1 MERHLLMSQKERTR
15 LGVMKQVKAEQL
27 SLVAAAEFMG
37 LSYRQAK
44 RVWRRYQDLGDA
56 GLVHLGR
63 GRAGNRGKAAKT
75 RERILARYQE
85 RYPDFGPTLAAEH
98 LGREGLK
105 VDHETLRRWLLAKG
119 LWTIQRRRQ
128 KHRQWRERKAC
139 FGELVQMDGSH
150 HDWFEGRRERAVL
163 MVMIDD
169 ATNRTYAQFSEE
181 ETTRA
186 AYDTFEGYAR
196 RHKLPLGLYVDR
208 DSIYRTEREP
218 SVAEQLA
225 GEQPLTQ
232 FGRAMKVLG
241 VKIELAYSPQAKGRV
256 ERRNGLLQDR
266 LVKELRLA
274 GISDLEKA
282 NLFLEETFLPELNRR
297 FWVKPAQ
304 GADVHGAVPG
314 DLAEVLSW
322 EEERVVQRDWTV
334 AWQGRWFQIE
344 SGHESLGLVGRAVIV
359 RQLRDGV
366 VQVLRE
372 GQKLKCRELGERP
385 KRAPLPKP
393 APKGAPQSKPEAG
406 HPWRQFGSGV
416 GKEFWRGVKA
426 RARAARQPSRGLRS
440 ASASLRPPSGPGRAA
455 KKNISVNNNPKGT
468 VSPELKRGHF

>member
-1 MERHLLMSQKERTR
+1 
-15 LGVMKQVKAEQL
+15 MKQVKAKL
-27 SLVAAAEFMG
+27 MSLVAAAELLG

-44 RVWRRYQDLGDA
+44 RVWRRYQDRGDA

-63 GRAGNRGKAAKT
+63 GRCGNRGKEDKV

-98 LGREGLK
+98 LVREGLG

-119 LWTIQRRRQ
+119 LWTLRRRRQ

-139 FGELVQMDGSH
+139 FGELVQMDGWH
-150 HDWFEGRRERAVL
+150 HDWFEGRRAKAVL

-169 ATNRTYAQFSEE
+169 ATNRSYARFSEE

-208 DSIYRTEREP
+208 DSIYQTEREL

-225 GEQPLTQ
+225 GEKPLTQ
-232 FGRAMKVLG
+232 FGRAMKQLG

-256 ERRNGLLQDR
+256 ERRNGLFQDR
-266 LVKELRLA
+266 LVKEMRLA
-274 GISDLEKA
+274 GINDLEPG
-282 NLFLEETFLPELNRR
+282 NRFLEETFLPELNRR

-304 GADVHGAVPG
+304 EADAHQPVPRE
-314 DLAEVLSW
+314 LAEVLSW

-344 SGHESLGLVGRAVIV
+344 SGHEALCLVGRAVIV
-359 RQLRDGV
+359 RELRNGAVQLIW
-366 VQVLRE
+366 E
-372 GQKLKCRELGERP
+372 KQKLKHRELVQRP
-385 KRAPLPKP
+385 VRVPQPKP
-393 APKGAPQSKPEAG
+393 LRKGAARMKPEAG

-416 GKEFWRGVKA
+416 GQEFWRGIKA
-426 RARAARQPSRGLRS
+426 RGQAASQPSRSLRS
-440 ASASLRPPSGPGRAA
+440 ASATLRPPSGSGRAG
-455 KKNISVNNNPKGT
+455 KKKSQC
-468 VSPELKRGHF
+468 KRTG

>member
-1 MERHLLMSQKERTR
+1 
-15 LGVMKQVKAEQL
+15 
-27 SLVAAAEFMG
+27 
-37 LSYRQAK
+37 
-44 RVWRRYQDLGDA
+44 
-56 GLVHLGR
+56 
-63 GRAGNRGKAAKT
+63 
-75 RERILARYQE
+75 
-85 RYPDFGPTLAAEH
+85 
-98 LGREGLK
+98 
-105 VDHETLRRWLLAKG
+105 LAKG
-119 LWTIQRRRQ
+119 WWTIQRRRH

-169 ATNRTYAQFSEE
+169 ATNRTYARFSEQ

-196 RHKLPLGLYVDR
+196 RHKLPLALYVDR

-225 GEQPLTQ
+225 EEQPVTQ
-232 FGRAMKVLG
+232 FGRAMKQLG

-274 GISDLEKA
+274 GINDLEPA
-282 NLFLEETFLPELNRR
+282 NRFLEEKFLPELNRR

-304 GADVHGAVPG
+304 EADAHRAVPR
-314 DLAEVLSW
+314 DLAQVLSW

-334 AWQGRWFQIE
+334 TWQGRWFQIE
-344 SGHESLGLVGRAVIV
+344 SEHEALNLVKRSVTV
-359 RQLRDGV
+359 RQLRDGE
-366 VQVLRE
+366 VQVLRD
-372 GQKLKCRELGERP
+372 GQKLKCRELAQRP
-385 KRAPLPKP
+385 TRTPQPKARQTGAGPNKP
-393 APKGAPQSKPEAG
+393 ATA
-406 HPWRQFGSGV
+406 HPWRQFGTGV

-426 RARAARQPSRGLRS
+426 SARAARQRSRGLRS
-440 ASASLRPPSGPGRAA
+440 ASASLRPPSGPGSAA
-455 KKNISVNNNPKGT
+455 TKPPTGNNKGRGT
-468 VSPELKRGHF
+468 FSPELNRGHFY

>member
-1 MERHLLMSQKERTR
+1 MERHLLMSKKERPR
-15 LGVMKQVKAEQL
+15 LGILKQVKAKL
-27 SLVAAAEFMG
+27 MSLAAAAELLG

-44 RVWRRYQDLGDA
+44 RVWRRYRDRGDA

-63 GRAGNRGKAAKT
+63 GRGGNRGKESKV
-75 RERILARYQE
+75 RERVLARYRE

-98 LGREGLK
+98 LGREGLV

-119 LWTIQRRRQ
+119 LWTLQRRRQ

-150 HDWFEGRRERAVL
+150 HDWFEGRRAKAVL

-169 ATNRTYAQFSEE
+169 ATNRSYARFSEE

-196 RHKLPLGLYVDR
+196 RHKLPLSLYVDR
-208 DSIYRTEREP
+208 DSIYRTEREL

-232 FGRAMKVLG
+232 FGRAMKQLG

-274 GISDLEKA
+274 GINDLEQG
-282 NLFLEETFLPELNRR
+282 NRFLEGTFLPELNRR

-304 GADVHGAVPG
+304 EADAHQPVPR

-322 EEERVVQRDWTV
+322 EEARVVQRDWTV
-334 AWQGRWFQIE
+334 AWQGRWFQIQP
-344 SGHESLGLVGRAVIV
+344 GHEALCLVGRSVMV
-359 RQLRDGV
+359 RELRNGLV
-366 VQVLRE
+366 RLE
-372 GQKLKCRELGERP
+372 WEKQKLQYRELAHRPRRAPQP
-385 KRAPLPKP
+385 KRLPRVVAKSKP
-393 APKGAPQSKPEAG
+393 AAA

-416 GKEFWRGVKA
+416 GQEFWRGVKA
-426 RARAARQPSRGLRS
+426 RGQTAPQPSQRLRS
-440 ASASLRPPSGPGRAA
+440 ASASLRPPSGAGRAG
-455 KKNISVNNNPKGT
+455 KKKSQRQTTGKGDISK
-468 VSPELKRGHF
+468 

>member
-1 MERHLLMSQKERTR
+1 MSKKERPR
-15 LGVMKQVKAEQL
+15 LGVMKQVKAKLL
-27 SLVAAAEFMG
+27 SLVVAAELLG

-44 RVWRRYQDLGDA
+44 RVWRRYRDRGDA

-63 GRAGNRGKAAKT
+63 GRCGNRGKAGKA

-98 LGREGLK
+98 LSREGLK

-119 LWTIQRRRQ
+119 LWTLQRRRQ

-150 HDWFEGRRERAVL
+150 HDWFEGRRAKAVL

-169 ATNRTYAQFSEE
+169 ATNRSYAQFSEE

-208 DSIYRTEREP
+208 DSIYRTEREL

-225 GEQPLTQ
+225 GEKPLTQ
-232 FGRAMKVLG
+232 FGRAMKQLG
-241 VKIELAYSPQAKGRV
+241 VKIELASSPQAKGRV

-274 GISDLEKA
+274 GISDLVRA
-282 NLFLEETFLPELNRR
+282 NQFLEQEFLPEINRR

-304 GADVHGAVPG
+304 EADAHLPVPR
-314 DLAEVLSW
+314 DLAEILSW
-322 EEERVVQRDWTV
+322 EEERIVQRDWTV
-334 AWQGRWFQIE
+334 AWEGRWFQIE
-344 SGHESLGLVGRAVIV
+344 SGHEALCLVGRSVVVRELRNGAV
-359 RQLRDGV
+359 QLI
-366 VQVLRE
+366 RE
-372 GQKLKCRELGERP
+372 KQKLKHRELAQRP
-385 KRAPLPKP
+385 VR
-393 APKGAPQSKPEAG
+393 APQSKPLPTSTSQTKPVAS
-406 HPWRQFGSGV
+406 HPWRQFGLGV
-416 GKEFWRGVKA
+416 GQEFWRGVKA
-426 RARAARQPSRGLRS
+426 RAQAARQRSRGLRS
-440 ASASLRPPSGPGRAA
+440 ASATLRPPSGPGSAGR
-455 KKNISVNNNPKGT
+455 KKPHNKKTQEGDIFS
-468 VSPELKRGHF
+468 